1 MPAAAMTQIFL
12 SPHLDDA
19 VFSCGGA
26 IHRQVQAGG
35 RVVVVT
41 VCTGDPPP
49 GPISDFAE
57 SLHERWQLE
66 AHAPAAPS
74 ELVRTRRNE
83 DLDALAA
90 LGAQAVHL
98 DVPDCI
104 YRPNAAG
111 NWPLYTSRSAIFG
124 PLNPSELTLVR
135 RVATKLTT
143 LLHGFG
149 RHHLYVPLGIG
160 NHVDHQ
166 LARRAAEV
174 AGSIYAYYEDYP
186 YADTVTDGAGAPGAG
201 ATHGHSLAPE
211 LVHLAEPD
219 LVGRVDAMA
228 RYKSQISSFW
238 KDRQA
243 LEAAVRD
250 FTRRTGGE
258 APAERLWRVP

>member
-1 MPAAAMTQIFL
+1 MPTTALTQIYL

-19 VFSCGGA
+19 VFSCGGM
-26 IHRQVQAGG
+26 IHRHIQGGG

-49 GPISDFAE
+49 GPLSEYAE
-57 SLHERWQLE
+57 SLHQRWQTND
-66 AHAPAAPS
+66 HAPVAPA
-74 ELVRTRRNE
+74 EMVRTRRNE

-104 YRPNAAG
+104 YRLNQAS
-111 NWPLYTSRSAIFG
+111 NWPLYTSDAAIFG

-135 RVATKLTT
+135 RVATKLTN

-149 RHHLYVPLGIG
+149 RHQLFVPLGIG

-166 LARRAAEV
+166 LTRRAAEV
-174 AGSIYAYYEDYP
+174 AGGIYGYYEDYP
-186 YADTVTDGAGAPGAG
+186 YAANAFDGAGGPNIVSPSGR
-201 ATHGHSLAPE
+201 TLTRE
-211 LVHLAEPD
+211 LVHLSEAD
-219 LVGRVDAMA
+219 LAGRVAAMA
-228 RYKSQISSFW
+228 RYLTQVSTFW
-238 KDRQA
+238 PDPAALDTEVRQ
-243 LEAAVRD
+243 

-258 APAERLWRVP
+258 APAERLWRVG